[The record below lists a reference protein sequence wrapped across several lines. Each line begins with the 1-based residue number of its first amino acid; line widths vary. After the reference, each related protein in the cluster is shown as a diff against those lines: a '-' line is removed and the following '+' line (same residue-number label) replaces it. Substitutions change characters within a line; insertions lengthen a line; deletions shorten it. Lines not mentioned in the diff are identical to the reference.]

1 MIGFGRTDRH
11 FLANWWWTIDRWL
24 LLGIASLMV
33 VGFVMTFAA
42 SPVIAHRLE
51 IDTYHFCLSPDCFS
65 RYGSCGDDNRLLPC
79 WSLCK
84 FVGLL
89 WGWVFLR

>member
-24 LLGIASLMV
+24 LLGIVSLMI

-51 IDTYHFCLSPDCFS
+51 IDTYHFAYRQIIFLAMA
-65 RYGSCGDDNRLLPC
+65 
-79 WSLCK
+79 
-84 FVGLL
+84 FVGMIIVSLL
-89 WGWVFLR
+89 ELSLIHI